1 MFLPALLSS
10 LLFAQISVPTLPAN
24 TPDPNYPIH
33 VQLEQMGEPVGAFT
47 NFFGRGN
54 ILGDKPTGFDYVS
67 DCFRQAEP
75 IHSLDPNA
83 YYQARWKKQ
92 DLRLEILLQEIGN
105 THTSRCELQVTLSRA
120 PYNLT
125 SQTTAPPPANQTV
138 RPPSTNQTVRPAPPT
153 QTARPVLVPPS
164 SMPPPSV
171 AATVPNPDYPLHVQL
186 QVSRSSFSPVDGSS
200 MEGRGNILGPPDTGL
215 DFVSSCEQRLPLNLS
230 MNRDPNEFYQARWT
244 EQDARLE
251 ILLQEIGSK
260 QTTPCELKVTLRSA
274 PYRLFNATAT
284 AGVGFNIPAQ
294 VPPSIPAIAPNPDYP
309 LHVQIHVTHGSF
321 GTNGNH
327 AEGRGNIL
335 DTPQVGFD
343 FYDSCDQRLP
353 MGYQPDVVYQ
363 ARWKQQDKT
372 LQILLQEVGSN
383 RISPCDLEL
392 TIQPQ
397 PYNLFPGRPAPAI
410 APQ

>member
-1 MFLPALLSS
+1 MFLPALLFSF
-10 LLFAQISVPTLPAN
+10 LFAQISVPALPAT
-24 TPDPNYPIH
+24 TPDPAYPIH
-33 VQLEQMGEPVGAFT
+33 VQLAQTGATGGAFGMT
-47 NFFGRGN
+47 YFGRGN
-54 ILGDKPTGFDYVS
+54 IMGPSLTGFDYSS
-67 DCFRQAEP
+67 DCYRQTGSMQNHNP
-75 IHSLDPNA
+75 SDYI
-83 YYQARWKKQ
+83 QARWKKQ
-92 DLRLEILLQEIGN
+92 DLRMEILLQEIGSK
-105 THTSRCELQVTLSRA
+105 HTTRCELKVTLSQT

-125 SQTTAPPPANQTV
+125 NSTTRATGL
-138 RPPSTNQTVRPAPPT
+138 PT
-153 QTARPVLVPPS
+153 PYI
-164 SMPPPSV
+164 
-171 AATVPNPDYPLHVQL
+171 AATVPNAAYPLHVQL